1 MRRSLAS
8 RKPGRTPGTGGALS
22 EPSRWQREPFRLF
35 FPLGVLLGWLGVG
48 HWLLYALGATT
59 TYSCLGHGLAQ
70 VEGFLPAFALG
81 FLLTALPRR
90 TQGAPPSPA
99 LISACALGV
108 TVAAAAAV
116 TEHEAVGQVAFIAV
130 IVLLVAFAAR
140 RFATRASGRRPPA
153 NFVLIPIGLLHGLA
167 GAALILVATL
177 GEGVAW
183 TLGLGRLFVQ
193 QGLFLCLV
201 VGVAGLLVP
210 LMSGA
215 PPPPDLDASPEERR
229 RALGWAL
236 LGAAVF
242 TTFLLERAGW
252 EHLGPLA
259 RAAVIAYGLGWR
271 GPQRLLTGPGLNRRL
286 MWLALRLTPL
296 GIALAGLVPDYRVP
310 ALHVTFIGGFGLMAF
325 AVASHVAYSH
335 LGLERLRDGLPAGV
349 VLVGTGI
356 VLAMLSRVAADWSAM
371 YFAHIGWA
379 AAAWIAGTAAWL
391 ALLGPRLLG
400 K

>member
-8 RKPGRTPGTGGALS
+8 RNPGRTPGTRGALS

-116 TEHEAVGQVAFIAV
+116 TEHEAVAQVAFIAV

-167 GAALILVATL
+167 GAVLILVATL

-215 PPPPDLDASPEERR
+215 PPPRISTPRRKSGGAPSGGRCWVLQCSPPSCSNGRDGSISGR
-229 RALGWAL
+229 SPAPRWSRTGSA
-236 LGAAVF
+236 GAAHS
-242 TTFLLERAGW
+242 G
-252 EHLGPLA
+252 
-259 RAAVIAYGLGWR
+259 
-271 GPQRLLTGPGLNRRL
+271 
-286 MWLALRLTPL
+286 
-296 GIALAGLVPDYRVP
+296 
-310 ALHVTFIGGFGLMAF
+310 
-325 AVASHVAYSH
+325 S
-335 LGLERLRDGLPAGV
+335 
-349 VLVGTGI
+349 
-356 VLAMLSRVAADWSAM
+356 
-371 YFAHIGWA
+371 
-379 AAAWIAGTAAWL
+379 
-391 ALLGPRLLG
+391 
-400 K
+400 